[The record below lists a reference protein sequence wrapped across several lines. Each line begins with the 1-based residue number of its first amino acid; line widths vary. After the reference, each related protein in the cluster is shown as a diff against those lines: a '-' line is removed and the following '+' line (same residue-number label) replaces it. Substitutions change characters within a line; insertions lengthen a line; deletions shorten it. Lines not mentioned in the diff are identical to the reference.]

1 MQFEDTQQKSI
12 EYIRCFHDVNEM
24 VHIINTTINIQL
36 ILTMYVIGNV
46 YMMDLLQL
54 QCYAFLLNKLY
65 IKNVVLQAVAT
76 KTHSQTNN

>member
-24 VHIINTTINIQL
+24 VHIINTTINIPL
-36 ILTMYVIGNV
+36 ILTMYFIDNV

-54 QCYAFLLNKLY
+54 
-65 IKNVVLQAVAT
+65 
-76 KTHSQTNN
+76 